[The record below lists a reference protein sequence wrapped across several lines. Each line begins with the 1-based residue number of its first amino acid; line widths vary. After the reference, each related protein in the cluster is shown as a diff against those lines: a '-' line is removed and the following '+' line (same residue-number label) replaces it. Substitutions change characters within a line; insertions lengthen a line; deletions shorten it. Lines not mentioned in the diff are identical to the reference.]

1 MATTEEQVRG
11 SHYCRKDRRERDPAH
26 TPGTTT
32 SQPVPEL
39 VLLLDGEARIVRWTG
54 PHPGPRLGQ
63 LPLRAGMTIHDALHP
78 GCSRQACRLATA
90 FSEAW
95 ETHRSGLPVEW
106 LFASTSLDGV
116 LKLRLQSVAYV
127 CGALFGEAVT
137 CYESHSV
144 LFMHDITAGYRAAE
158 RDENPSWRAVRQ
170 DETTAPL
177 VQRFLPVGSPVL
189 EPAPDARLTG
199 LTARLL
205 VAQEAEQKRL
215 AAELHDGLG
224 QSLSILRFEIEG
236 CLDGDADP
244 AQAAATLARAADYVR
259 RSQEELRRITSN
271 LGPVALK
278 KHGLSGSLEL
288 LCLEL
293 LAACPDLEVRCSL
306 DGRDH
311 QVSEQLAVAIYRIAQ
326 EALNNVASHARA
338 TRVKLRF
345 RTLDDAV
352 ELRIVDDGVGL
363 PLNNGD
369 RREGL
374 GLSTMRERT
383 EALGGRFSLVSAPG
397 KGCQIRV
404 RWGTAAFPS
413 LR

>member
-1 MATTEEQVRG
+1 MEPTEEQVRG
-11 SHYCRKDRRERDPAH
+11 SHGYRKDRGEREPAH
-26 TPGTTT
+26 APATTT
-32 SQPVPEL
+32 RQPVPEL
-39 VLLLDGEARIVRWTG
+39 VFLLDGSARIARWTG
-54 PHPGPRLGQ
+54 PHPGPRLGE
-63 LPLRAGMTIHDALHP
+63 LSPRAGMTIHDALHP
-78 GCSRQACRLATA
+78 GCSRNACRLSMG

-106 LFASTSLDGV
+106 LFASARLDGV

-127 CGALFGEAVT
+127 CGALFGDAVS

-158 RDENPSWRAVRQ
+158 EDENPRWRAVGQ
-170 DETTAPL
+170 TATTAPL
-177 VQRFLPVGSPVL
+177 VERFVPTGSPVL
-189 EPAPDARLTG
+189 EPAPDARLTS
-199 LTARLL
+199 LTAQLL

-293 LAACPDLEVRCSL
+293 LAACPDLEVRWSL

-311 QVSEQLAVAIYRIAQ
+311 QVSDQLAVAIYRIAQ
-326 EALNNVASHARA
+326 EALHNVASHARA

-345 RTLDDAV
+345 RTLDHAV
-352 ELRIVDDGVGL
+352 ELRIVDDGIGL
-363 PLNNGD
+363 PLNGARN
-369 RREGL
+369 EGL
-374 GLSTMRERT
+374 GLTTMRERT

-404 RWGTAAFPS
+404 RWGAAALPS
-413 LR
+413 LG